1 MDFKKL
7 DELARDLDEIGVTV
21 DELKEESEPIDRQKL
36 EEIDQAI
43 EGASDTVD
51 EIDDAE

>member
-1 MDFKKL
+1 MRSVSRL
-7 DELARDLDEIGVTV
+7 TNS
-21 DELKEESEPIDRQKL
+21 KEESEPIDRQKL